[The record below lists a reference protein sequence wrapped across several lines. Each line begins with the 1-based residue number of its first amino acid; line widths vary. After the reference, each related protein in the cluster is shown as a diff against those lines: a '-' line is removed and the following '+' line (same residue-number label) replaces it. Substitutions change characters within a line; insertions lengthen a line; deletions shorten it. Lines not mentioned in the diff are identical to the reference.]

1 MARVGYG
8 LAPGRSAEW
17 TFVVGRAF
25 LAAVP
30 VGTPAGIVATLTG
43 RVAEP
48 QVDIESLVSLLP
60 LSGEDAV
67 RSFVVVVPGD
77 PTDGDG
83 IPVSAI
89 VRGAIAADVF
99 SVGGSRRF
107 TDRDIRPWL
116 LADFRAV
123 IGLVIGSPLSGVVPQ
138 DRLDSGRAFTEGA
151 VAADTLFW
159 SLAEPAHRDDD
170 AVGLAPASLAPAPL
184 ATSWLS
190 PAPPALEPHAQA
202 PAPLAIPDADTIL
215 RPPQSPEDTVIIRR
229 RDGRDPWLE
238 AGAAQARP
246 IDAARYG
253 FRLPDGGELRLDVV
267 YYLGR
272 RPRSPRITDGSL
284 PRLITVTS
292 ATSAVS
298 GTHLEIRQEGDTVVV
313 TDLNSTNGTIVNSP
327 RGKRQRLGS
336 GQSLAVV
343 PGTTVDIGDGN
354 IIEVLPTSD
363 K

>member
-1 MARVGYG
+1 MARVGYR
-8 LAPGRSAEW
+8 LAPGSSAEW

-30 VGTPAGIVATLTG
+30 LATPAGIVQTLTA

-48 QVDIESLVSLLP
+48 RIDIESLVSLLP

-67 RSFVVVVPGD
+67 TSFVVVVPGE

-89 VRGAIAADVF
+89 VRGAVAADVF

-107 TDRDIRPWL
+107 TDRGIRPWL
-116 LADFRAV
+116 LADFQAV
-123 IGLVIGSPLSGVVPQ
+123 IGLVIGTPLAGVGPQ
-138 DRLDSGRAFTEGA
+138 DRLDSGRGFVDGA

-159 SLAEPAHRDDD
+159 SLVEPAHRDED
-170 AVGLAPASLAPAPL
+170 AIGLAPAPPATAPMARAPRAPAP
-184 ATSWLS
+184 
-190 PAPPALEPHAQA
+190 PPLWA
-202 PAPLAIPDADTIL
+202 PDADTIL
-215 RPPQSPEDTVIIRR
+215 RPPRVAEDTVIIRR
-229 RDGRDPWLE
+229 RDHRNPWLD
-238 AGAAQARP
+238 AGRP
-246 IDAARYG
+246 PAPLIDTARYG
-253 FRLPDGGELRLDVV
+253 FRLPDGGEVRLDVAC
-267 YYLGR
+267 YLGR
-272 RPRSPRITDGSL
+272 RPRSPRITDGQL

-313 TDLNSTNGTIVNSP
+313 TDLKSTNGTIVSPP

-336 GQSLAVV
+336 GQSLTVV

-363 K
+363 R

>member
-1 MARVGYG
+1 MARVGYW
-8 LAPGRSAEW
+8 LAPGSSAEW
-17 TFVVGRAF
+17 MFVVGRAF

-30 VGTPAGIVATLTG
+30 AGTPAGVVATLTG

-67 RSFVVVVPGD
+67 TSFVVVVTGD

-89 VRGAIAADVF
+89 VRGNIAADVF

-116 LADFRAV
+116 LADFQAV

-138 DRLDSGRAFTEGA
+138 DRLGSGRAFTEGA

-170 AVGLAPASLAPAPL
+170 ADRLAPPLAPAPL

-190 PAPPALEPHAQA
+190 PAEPAPVSRAQA
-202 PAPLAIPDADTIL
+202 PAPLAIPDQDTIL
-215 RPPQSPEDTVIIRR
+215 RPPPSPEDTVIIRR

-238 AGAAQARP
+238 AGAALARP
-246 IDAARYG
+246 VDAARYG
-253 FRLPDGGELRLDVV
+253 FRLPDGVELRLDVV

-272 RPRSPRITDGSL
+272 RPRSPRITGGSL

-313 TDLNSTNGTIVNSP
+313 TDLNSTNGTIVNPP

-336 GQSLAVV
+336 GQSLTVG

>member
-1 MARVGYG
+1 
-8 LAPGRSAEW
+8 
-17 TFVVGRAF
+17 
-25 LAAVP
+25 

-43 RVAEP
+43 LVPEP
-48 QVDIESLVSLLP
+48 RIDIESLVSLLP

-67 RSFVVVVPGD
+67 TSFVVVVPGES
-77 PTDGDG
+77 TDGDG

-89 VRGAIAADVF
+89 VRGAVAADVF

-107 TDRDIRPWL
+107 TDRGIRPWL
-116 LADFRAV
+116 LADFQAV
-123 IGLVIGSPLSGVVPQ
+123 IGLVIGSPLAGVVSP
-138 DRLDSGRAFTEGA
+138 DRLDSGRGFGEGA

-159 SLAEPAHRDDD
+159 SLAEPAHRDEG
-170 AVGLAPASLAPAPL
+170 AASLAPAPL
-184 ATSWLS
+184 A
-190 PAPPALEPHAQA
+190 PAPLA
-202 PAPLAIPDADTIL
+202 PAPLWTSDEDTIL
-215 RPPQSPEDTVIIRR
+215 RPPQPPEDTVIIGRR
-229 RDGRDPWLE
+229 ERRNPWLD
-238 AGAAQARP
+238 AGAAPAP
-246 IDAARYG
+246 LHNAARYG

-272 RPRSPRITDGSL
+272 RPRSPRITDGPL
-284 PRLITVTS
+284 PRLITVAS

-336 GQSLAVV
+336 GQSLTVV

-363 K
+363 Q

>member
-8 LAPGRSAEW
+8 LAPGSSAEW

-30 VGTPAGIVATLTG
+30 VGTPAGIVSTLTG

-48 QVDIESLVSLLP
+48 RIDIESLVSLLP

-67 RSFVVVVPGD
+67 TSFVVVVQGES
-77 PTDGDG
+77 TDGDG
-83 IPVSAI
+83 IPVTAI
-89 VRGAIAADVF
+89 VRGAVAADVF

-107 TDRDIRPWL
+107 TDRGIRPWL
-116 LADFRAV
+116 LADFQAV
-123 IGLVIGSPLSGVVPQ
+123 IGLVIGSPLAGVVSP
-138 DRLDSGRAFTEGA
+138 DRLDSGRGFVEGA

-159 SLAEPAHRDDD
+159 SLSEPAHRDED
-170 AVGLAPASLAPAPL
+170 VVSLAPAPL
-184 ATSWLS
+184 A
-190 PAPPALEPHAQA
+190 
-202 PAPLAIPDADTIL
+202 PAPLGTPDADTIL
-215 RPPQSPEDTVIIRR
+215 RPPHSAEDTVIIRR
-229 RDGRDPWLE
+229 RERRNPWLD
-238 AGAAQARP
+238 AGTAPAPLA
-246 IDAARYG
+246 DAARYG
-253 FRLPDGGELRLDVV
+253 FRLPDGGEVRLDVV

-272 RPRSPRITDGSL
+272 RPRSPRITDGPL

-336 GQSLAVV
+336 GQSLTVV

-363 K
+363 Q